1 MTIQLTTTKQ
11 TDNAKDSSLVVS
23 IKNLW
28 QRIEKN
34 QNKINNKK
42 KKITQ
47 LYQEFQS
54 QILPHEQ
61 EMCTQVQALII
72 TLLPF
77 VSRKSLS
84 DRHREV
90 LLDWINQ
97 ELNFIETNPFAM
109 DVDIENLRDTLQQ
122 QLLILADRNPFEENA
137 ENLQQLALMLEEMF
151 GDKLQL
157 NEQEL
162 SEIARDPSKLQDYIE
177 RMHLQAEEE
186 ELKFVDQDSDFY
198 DEYETHDE
206 PFEHADQ
213 TGNSRREQLTL
224 NKLFKSSELNKIY
237 KRLATKIHPDKE
249 IDDKLK
255 AEKQVLM
262 QQLSAARKA
271 NDVFTILLMYQTH
284 CDESD
289 ISFDDT
295 TLLAIQK
302 LLGERART
310 LEREHFQ
317 LSAPSTPEG
326 MVWQQFSGRSKKA
339 TANNFAEFIAERQKI
354 SESCHDM
361 VGDIT
366 NLKILKEYLNDRLD
380 SVVPFENDID
390 LLNKLFG

>member
-1 MTIQLTTTKQ
+1 LTIQLTTTKQ
-11 TDNAKDSSLVVS
+11 TDNAKDPTLVAS
-23 IKNLW
+23 IKTLW

-34 QNKINNKK
+34 QNKITRQK
-42 KKITQ
+42 KKIAQ
-47 LYQEFQS
+47 LYQEFQT
-54 QILPHEQ
+54 QVLPHEQ
-61 EMCTQVQALII
+61 EMCIQVQALIN

-77 VSRKSLS
+77 VSRKSLGE
-84 DRHREV
+84 RHREV

-109 DVDIENLRDTLQQ
+109 DVEIDNLRDTLQQ
-122 QLLILADRNPFEENA
+122 QLLILAQRNPFEENA

-151 GDKLQL
+151 GDNLQL

-177 RMHLQAEEE
+177 RMHSQVEESE
-186 ELKFVDQDSDFY
+186 FVDQDSDFHG
-198 DEYETHDE
+198 EYAEHDD
-206 PFEHADQ
+206 PFEHSDH
-213 TGNSRREQLTL
+213 TGNSRREQLNL
-224 NKLFKSSELNKIY
+224 DKLFKSSELNKIY

-249 IDDKLK
+249 IDDGRK

-284 CDESD
+284 CDETD

-310 LEREHFQ
+310 LEREHYQ
-317 LSAPSTPEG
+317 LSTPSTPQG
-326 MVWQQFSGRSKKA
+326 MVWKQFSGRSKKA
-339 TANNFAEFIAERQKI
+339 TANNFAEFIAQRQDI
-354 SESCHDM
+354 SDNSQAMAH
-361 VGDIT
+361 DIT
-366 NLKILKEYLNDRLD
+366 NLKILKEYLNERLD
-380 SVVPFENDID
+380 SVIPFEDDID
-390 LLNKLFG
+390 LLSKLFG

>member
-1 MTIQLTTTKQ
+1 MTIKLTTTKQ
-11 TDNAKDSSLVVS
+11 TDNIKDSSLVVS

-28 QRIEKN
+28 QKIEKK
-34 QNKINNKK
+34 QNKINSQK
-42 KKITQ
+42 KKIAQ
-47 LYQEFQS
+47 LYQEFQT
-54 QILPHEQ
+54 QILPYEQ
-61 EMCTQVQALII
+61 EMCIQVQALII

-84 DRHREV
+84 ELHREV

-109 DVDIENLRDTLQQ
+109 DVDIDNLRDTLQQ
-122 QLLILADRNPFEENA
+122 QLLILADRNPFEENT
-137 ENLQQLALMLEEMF
+137 ENLQQFALMLEEMF
-151 GDKLQL
+151 GEKLQL
-157 NEQEL
+157 NEQEI

-177 RMHLQAEEE
+177 RMHAQAEE

-198 DEYETHDE
+198 DEYEKYDE
-206 PFEHADQ
+206 PFEHTDQ
-213 TGNSRREQLTL
+213 TGNSKHAQLTL
-224 NKLFKSSELNKIY
+224 DKLFKSSELNKIY

-302 LLGERART
+302 LLGERVRT
-310 LEREHFQ
+310 LEREHYQ
-317 LSAPSTPEG
+317 LSVPSTPEG
-326 MVWQQFSGRSKKA
+326 MVWKQFSGRSKKA
-339 TANNFAEFIAERQKI
+339 TANNFAEFIAQRQEI
-354 SESCHDM
+354 SESCHVM
-361 VGDIT
+361 VDDIT
-366 NLKILKEYLNDRLD
+366 NLKILKEYLNDRIDIVAPL
-380 SVVPFENDID
+380 NDDVD
-390 LLNKLFG
+390 LLSKLFG

>member
-1 MTIQLTTTKQ
+1 MTIKLTTTKQ
-11 TDNAKDSSLVVS
+11 TDNIKDSSLVVS

-28 QRIEKN
+28 QKIEKK
-34 QNKINNKK
+34 QNKINSQK
-42 KKITQ
+42 KKIAQ
-47 LYQEFQS
+47 LYQEFQT
-54 QILPHEQ
+54 QILPYEQ
-61 EMCTQVQALII
+61 EMFIQVQALII

-84 DRHREV
+84 ELHREV

-109 DVDIENLRDTLQQ
+109 DVDIDNLRDTLQQ
-122 QLLILADRNPFEENA
+122 QLLILADRNPFEENT
-137 ENLQQLALMLEEMF
+137 ENLQQFALMLEEMF
-151 GDKLQL
+151 GEKLQL
-157 NEQEL
+157 NEQEI

-177 RMHLQAEEE
+177 RMHAQAEE

-198 DEYETHDE
+198 DEYEKYDE
-206 PFEHADQ
+206 PFEHTDQ
-213 TGNSRREQLTL
+213 TGNSKHAQLTL
-224 NKLFKSSELNKIY
+224 DKLFKSSELNKIY

-302 LLGERART
+302 LLGERVRT
-310 LEREHFQ
+310 LEREHYQ
-317 LSAPSTPEG
+317 LSVPSTPEG
-326 MVWQQFSGRSKKA
+326 MVWKQFSGRSKKA
-339 TANNFAEFIAERQKI
+339 TANNFAEFIAQRQEI
-354 SESCHDM
+354 SESCHVM
-361 VGDIT
+361 VDDIT
-366 NLKILKEYLNDRLD
+366 NLKILKEYLNDRIDIVAPL
-380 SVVPFENDID
+380 NDDVD
-390 LLNKLFG
+390 LLSKLFG